1 MIRFNE
7 NEIIDLLN
15 KNDINNLY
23 KESFINEF
31 ANDNIEDLEWIK
43 EAFNLIKKDNNVA
56 QITSLSELN
65 AKIDSINNGDPKNV
79 IRILRFFKIIT
90 LLFSIALHSSVAYG
104 ISTKVFGNDSW
115 VPKSIGQAIVM
126 GIGCSISSAL
136 FNSIIS
142 DKFIDR
148 LAGKLARMINDCR
161 TSDQEKV
168 RLYNELIKS
177 IDKTVQK
184 SKDQIAKDTLY
195 ESMNKVIE
203 LRDQVSSRLHTMN
216 KGAKP
221 VNNKT

>member
-15 KNDINNLY
+15 KNNINNPYEEKL
-23 KESFINEF
+23 INEF
-31 ANDNIEDLEWIK
+31 ANNIEDLEWIV
-43 EAFNLIKKDNNVA
+43 ESFNLIKKDNTE
-56 QITSLSELN
+56 QINSLSELN
-65 AKIDSINNGDPKNV
+65 SKINSINNGDPKNV

-90 LLFSIALHSSVAYG
+90 LLLNIAVGSSITYG

-115 VPKSIGQAIVM
+115 VPKGIGQAIVM
-126 GIGCSISSAL
+126 AIGTNLSLSL
-136 FNSIIS
+136 FNSIVN

-161 TSDQEKV
+161 TSDQEKI

-184 SKDQIAKDTLY
+184 SKDQIARDTLY
-195 ESMNKVIE
+195 DSMNKVIE

-221 VNNKT
+221 IDNKT